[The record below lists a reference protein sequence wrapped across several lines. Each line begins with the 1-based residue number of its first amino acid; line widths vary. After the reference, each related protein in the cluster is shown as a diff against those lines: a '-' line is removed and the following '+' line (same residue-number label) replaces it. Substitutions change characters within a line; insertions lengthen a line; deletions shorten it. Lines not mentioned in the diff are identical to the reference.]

1 MRAKHSRAVLA
12 LILASGL
19 AGTAVCSAADAP
31 ATAASQPANAV
42 RPEFAKPFN
51 EAQELLKAGK
61 GPEALAKLK
70 EAAAL
75 PNPTPYEQFLIVR
88 VRAPA
93 EYAAGDTQAATTDF
107 ETVLASD
114 QVLAADKLPI
124 MKALSQIVYNNK
136 QYDKCVTWSQ
146 RFFDAGGEDA
156 QLHEIL
162 AQCQYLMKDYAPAAK
177 AYKTIIDAQYAA
189 GQRPTEQRLRVL
201 ASAQSQIHD
210 DAGYMQTIEHLAV
223 DYPTAD
229 YWQQLIS
236 RAAHVE
242 KLADRQYVDVYRM
255 KAAIYGQVAPEEIL
269 SFAGLSARAGYPAE
283 AKHVLDDGFAR
294 KAFPAADVG
303 EATKLLPQVTR
314 LAAQDRAQNAA
325 NESAAKAAK
334 DGNAAANLGLLDTLD
349 GNPQQGIALISLG
362 IEKGGLKFPDEAKLH
377 LGMAQY
383 AAGQLPDALKTFQS
397 ASGPSGV
404 GSLARVWSLFVQ
416 SKMQTTTA
424 AK

>member
-1 MRAKHSRAVLA
+1 M
-12 LILASGL
+12 
-19 AGTAVCSAADAP
+19 
-31 ATAASQPANAV
+31 
-42 RPEFAKPFN
+42 
-51 EAQELLKAGK
+51 LKAGK

-114 QVLAADKLPI
+114 QVLAADQLPI

-177 AYKTIIDAQYAA
+177 AYKTIIDAQYKLAA
-189 GQRPTEQRLRVL
+189 SASTERLRVL

-349 GNPQQGIALISLG
+349 GNLRQGIALLRDQPRHREGRPEVPRRGEAAPGHGAIRRRPVARRAEDVPVG
-362 IEKGGLKFPDEAKLH
+362 QRPDRRGFPRS
-377 LGMAQY
+377 
-383 AAGQLPDALKTFQS
+383 PR
-397 ASGPSGV
+397 ASGRCSCNRRWRRRPRRRASHAPS
-404 GSLARVWSLFVQ
+404 AQRR
-416 SKMQTTTA
+416 
-424 AK
+424 